1 MKTTRRTFLT
11 SGAALAVGALA
22 LLAAPYQE
30 LLMLWDVPI
39 EYELAQEAS

>member
-1 MKTTRRTFLT
+1 MDWTTTLGFVL
-11 SGAALAVGALA
+11 LAVGALA